1 MTVAPELPPVL
12 ARRRG
17 SRRLRVVVDRTPAG
31 VVALVEPARPC
42 GPPAPVPSSVVVPAP
57 PVEPGIG
64 REHRPAD
71 PASRRSSRLAATD
84 GRQPGPADPAPR
96 RSSRLAATDGRQP
109 GPADPASRGSV
120 GSRAVL
126 PGREH
131 RLANPAS
138 RGPVGSRAVLLGWE
152 HRLANPASHGP
163 GGSRDVLAGR
173 RSAPGQ
179 AGVHTRPAAALT
191 ADDLTHARPAG
202 AARVRLPSER
212 TRPVVPRPVGA
223 RVVRPAPGHLRLTRR
238 GRLVTAAATVLIAAL
253 TLVGVVSRAGSLR
266 ETAPVPA
273 SAPAQVV
280 VAPGETLWS
289 IAVRIAPDRDPRP
302 VVAGIQRLNDLPT
315 PDVHAGQT
323 LLLRTP

>member
-1 MTVAPELPPVL
+1 MTVAPDLPPVL
-12 ARRRG
+12 ARRAG
-17 SRRLRVVVDRTPAG
+17 SRRLQVVVDRTPAG

-42 GPPAPVPSSVVVPAP
+42 GPPAPAPSSVVAPAP
-57 PVEPGIG
+57 PMEPGI
-64 REHRPAD
+64 
-71 PASRRSSRLAATD
+71 
-84 GRQPGPADPAPR
+84 
-96 RSSRLAATDGRQP
+96 
-109 GPADPASRGSV
+109 
-120 GSRAVL
+120 
-126 PGREH
+126 
-131 RLANPAS
+131 
-138 RGPVGSRAVLLGWE
+138 
-152 HRLANPASHGP
+152 
-163 GGSRDVLAGR
+163 GR

-179 AGVHTRPAAALT
+179 AGVHTRAVVALT
-191 ADDLTHARPAG
+191 PGDPAYPRPIG
-202 AARVRLPSER
+202 AARVELPTER
-212 TRPVVPRPVGA
+212 TRPVISRPVGA

-289 IAVRIAPDRDPRP
+289 IAERVAPGRDPRP

>member
-12 ARRRG
+12 VRRGG

-42 GPPAPVPSSVVVPAP
+42 GPRAPVPSSVVVPAP

-71 PASRRSSRLAATD
+71 PASRGVAAE
-84 GRQPGPADPAPR
+84 GRQQVPADPASR
-96 RSSRLAATDGRQP
+96 RSSRLAPAEGRQH
-109 GPADPASRGSV
+109 GPADPG

-126 PGREH
+126 PGWEHRLANRASRGAGGSRAVLLSREH

-138 RGPVGSRAVLLGWE
+138 RGPAGGRAVLL
-152 HRLANPASHGP
+152 
-163 GGSRDVLAGR
+163 GR

-179 AGVHTRPAAALT
+179 AGVHTRPAAELT
-191 ADDLTHARPAG
+191 PGDLAYARPAG
-202 AARVRLPSER
+202 AARAELPSER
-212 TRPVVPRPVGA
+212 TRPVVSRPAGA

-238 GRLVTAAATVLIAAL
+238 GRLVTAAVTVLIAAL

-266 ETAPVPA
+266 ETAPLPA
-273 SAPAQVV
+273 SAPVQVV

-289 IAVRIAPDRDPRP
+289 IAERVAADRDPRP

-323 LLLRTP
+323 LLLRAP

>member
-12 ARRRG
+12 ARRGG

-42 GPPAPVPSSVVVPAP
+42 GPLAAVSASVVVPAA

-71 PASRRSSRLAATD
+71 PAARRSTPDRPRRKPAAGPGRAASCGPAGADVASGARFWTAGMRPVVVLRRRLGTRGRQGRPASGCDRSGRGRSSR
-84 GRQPGPADPAPR
+84 GRWA
-96 RSSRLAATDGRQP
+96 
-109 GPADPASRGSV
+109 
-120 GSRAVL
+120 
-126 PGREH
+126 H
-131 RLANPAS
+131 
-138 RGPVGSRAVLLGWE
+138 GWC
-152 HRLANPASHGP
+152 
-163 GGSRDVLAGR
+163 V
-173 RSAPGQ
+173 
-179 AGVHTRPAAALT
+179 
-191 ADDLTHARPAG
+191 
-202 AARVRLPSER
+202 
-212 TRPVVPRPVGA
+212 
-223 RVVRPAPGHLRLTRR
+223 PAPGHLRLTRR

-289 IAVRIAPDRDPRP
+289 IAVRVAPDRDPRP

-323 LLLRTP
+323 LLLRAP